1 MRASQTEGV
10 VDMSQVHVLRQEAL
24 PPGPTSQSVTRRVAE
39 VGGLGA
45 VGEVRNGPRTT
56 TGWHT
61 HGDHTACVYVVEG
74 RVLLEWGPEGEQS
87 VELGAGDFYVIS
99 PKTIHRESNPGPG
112 ENCWAGFLM
121 GAGPEVINVDGPEPA
136 RVKESI

>member
-1 MRASQTEGV
+1 
-10 VDMSQVHVLRQEAL
+10 MSVVHVLRGGSI
-24 PPGPTSQSVTRRVAE
+24 PRGPTSESVARRVAE

-45 VGEVRNGPRTT
+45 VGEVRNGPQTT

-74 RVLLEWGPEGEQS
+74 QVLLEWGPGGEHS
-87 VELGAGDFYVIS
+87 VQLGPGDFYVIS
-99 PKTIHRESNPGPG
+99 PRTIHRESNPGPG

-121 GAGPEVINVDGPEPA
+121 GSGQQVVNVDGPEPA
-136 RVKESI
+136 RVREAL